1 MRCLSQLQ
9 RAYKEAADI
18 GRRLP
23 MAPSGGGGAKPTA
36 KQREALDHK
45 YLQFLAAFVAKVNY
59 LRPGE
64 ALVAPGGWRTGAKS
78 GHAVMPVPRNNNNT
92 FGPHVIANA
101 RARARAR
108 ARAHAPYHRKVL
120 FFRTPSKVL
129 KNVEFYRGSK
139 ITKIL

>member
-1 MRCLSQLQ
+1 VRCLSQLQ

-23 MAPSGGGGAKPTA
+23 MAPAGGGGGAKPTA

-78 GHAVMPVPRNNNNT
+78 GHAVMPVPPKYLRLV
-92 FGPHVIANA
+92 PILLL
-101 RARARAR
+101 RARARAALPR
-108 ARAHAPYHRKVL
+108 WLPKYAP
-120 FFRTPSKVL
+120 
-129 KNVEFYRGSK
+129 
-139 ITKIL
+139 